1 MNHHSIGG
9 GSGAVGNLNTGDD
22 FYQVTGGS
30 GRVFYRDGGNPD
42 VLKIQFLYFAFQTFN
57 GLGLVVFHGD
67 DRKVRFQDVP
77 QDIDPPENFFR
88 SLLHQTVVAGDVG
101 FAFCSVDNQNLAVL
115 SPDTG
120 SQFGFGGKSGTAQT
134 GNSHISYMIQQG
146 VDRNLRVIR
155 IGGIIK
161 FLPGTVRIAFKNDA
175 GFGKSAGMSDG
186 SCGYGGNGAGNR
198 GVHRH
203 LPIIGRRCQGLVSEN
218 MLARL
223 YQNLGRSSR
232 MLFQRDDQGF
242 RNFQRNAVKTAGAA
256 FVLVGVHS
264 SLEGIQNAVC
274 NVFPVAVH
282 VGSFFSG
289 VWPD

>member
-77 QDIDPPENFFR
+77 QDIDSPENFFR

-101 FAFCSVDNQNLAVL
+101 FAFCSVDNQNLAVM

-134 GNSHISYMIQQG
+134 GNSHISYMIQQR

-175 GFGKSAGMSDG
+175 GFGQSAGMSDG
-186 SCGYGGNGAGNR
+186 SCGYGGNGAGACT
-198 GVHRH
+198 GT
-203 LPIIGRRCQGLVSEN
+203 C
-218 MLARL
+218 
-223 YQNLGRSSR
+223 RSLDGDVR
-232 MLFQRDDQGF
+232 
-242 RNFQRNAVKTAGAA
+242 
-256 FVLVGVHS
+256 
-264 SLEGIQNAVC
+264 
-274 NVFPVAVH
+274 
-282 VGSFFSG
+282 GSFLRTCWPGFTRTSAALPECCFSG
-289 VWPD
+289 MTRVSGIFSVTL